1 MAFSD
6 QLAKLTA
13 RAKYAETRATEANDK
28 AKAELEQD
36 VSAARDAANEQA
48 ERLRAT
54 ADASEEKISD
64 GWSAVQSAWADHVAA
79 VRSKLDGV
87 KAEHKRDEAERRA
100 ENAEDDALFAIDF
113 AYSAIEEAEYAVLD
127 ATLARME
134 ADDVSASSGAAA

>member
-1 MAFSD
+1 MALSD

-13 RAKYAETRATEANDK
+13 RAKDAELHATAAHDK

-36 VSAARDAANEQA
+36 VSAARDAAEKQA
-48 ERLRAT
+48 EKLRAS
-54 ADASEEKISD
+54 ADANEERVSD

-79 VRSKLDGV
+79 VRGKLDGM

-100 ENAEDDALFAIDF
+100 SNAEDDALFAIDF

-134 ADDVSASSGAAA
+134 ADDLSATSGAAA

>member
-6 QLAKLTA
+6 QLAKLA
-13 RAKYAETRATEANDK
+13 VRAKNAEIRATEAHDK

-36 VSAARDAANEQA
+36 VSAAREATKEQA

-64 GWSAVQSAWADHVAA
+64 GWSAVQSAWTDHVAA
-79 VRSKLDGV
+79 VRSKLDTMKV
-87 KAEHKRDEAERRA
+87 EHKRDEAERRA